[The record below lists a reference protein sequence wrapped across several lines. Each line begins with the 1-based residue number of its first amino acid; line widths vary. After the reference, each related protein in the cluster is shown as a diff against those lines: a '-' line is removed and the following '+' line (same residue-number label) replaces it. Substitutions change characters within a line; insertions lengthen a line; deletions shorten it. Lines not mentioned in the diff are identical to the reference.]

1 MCFLFFIDGGVGWVI
16 VRAKLEK
23 ESREARNAKYLEKEK
38 VVKVDKYYKTE
49 VGDNIM
55 KLD

>member
-1 MCFLFFIDGGVGWVI
+1 LVDGGVGWVI